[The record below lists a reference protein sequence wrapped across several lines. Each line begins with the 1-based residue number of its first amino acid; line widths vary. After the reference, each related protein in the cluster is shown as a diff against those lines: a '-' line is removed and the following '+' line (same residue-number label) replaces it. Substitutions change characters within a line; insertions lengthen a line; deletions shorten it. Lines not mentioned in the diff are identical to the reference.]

1 MLIDCTTSEGAV
13 AAGEFCTLVQKIEG
27 YNFLPLAQRTFT
39 LSFWVK
45 ATKTGTYCV
54 SFANG
59 GNDRSY
65 VAEYTISSSDTW
77 EFKTITVTASPSA
90 GTWDYTN
97 DKGLR
102 VYFTMFAGSTFQT
115 TAGSWQTGQFLA
127 TANQVNGADSTNNNF
142 RITGLQIEAGSVATD
157 FEYVHFQDQ
166 LARCQRYFCKTFSY
180 NTTPA
185 QGVDDVNG
193 CIASDYAYANAAGV
207 VGTWSFPV
215 TMRTVPTI
223 TTYNPWEANA
233 NWRNTGNSADANLG
247 ATNPGHQGCRFQGD
261 TNTVAGTSYQI
272 HATANAEL

>member
-1 MLIDCTTSEGAV
+1 VDASI
-13 AAGEFCTLVQKIEG
+13 AAGDYVAIRQKIEG
-27 YNFLPLAQRTFT
+27 FNFLPLAQRTMT
-39 LSFWVK
+39 LSFWVR

-54 SFANG
+54 AFVNSAG
-59 GNDRSY
+59 DRSY

-77 EFKTITVTASPSA
+77 EFKTVTVTASPSA

-97 DKGLR
+97 GIGLI
-102 VYFTMFAGSTFQT
+102 VYFPLAVGSNFHT
-115 TAGSWQTGQFLA
+115 TAGSWQTGNFIA
-127 TANQVNGADSTNNNF
+127 TSNQVNGVDSTSNDF
-142 RITGLQIEAGSVATD
+142 RLTGLQLEAGSVATD

-247 ATNPGHQGCRFQGD
+247 AKNAGHQVCRFQGD
-261 TNTVAGTSYQI
+261 TNTVAGTAYQI